1 MTTAE
6 MQYLTAML
14 GDMFDSLRRL
24 VAAEE
29 RIAEATEAR
38 TEIERQR
45 LEHERYD
52 VSKDYVL

>member
-1 MTTAE
+1 MDKAE

-14 GDMFDSLRRL
+14 GDLFDSLRRL
-24 VAAEE
+24 SADVA

-45 LEHERYD
+45 LDHERYD